1 MLFTIPVSAHDKCTI
16 LVSLITRHGGDRFL
30 LDVIP
35 AVYVA
40 IQEQVEILPKSHA
53 SNKEAMCQETAE
65 VAKKKE
71 LRSAAAFAWPAG

>member
-1 MLFTIPVSAHDKCTI
+1 
-16 LVSLITRHGGDRFL
+16 L

-65 VAKKKE
+65 VAKKKVSSYLISRKTAISFTPIYSLLE
-71 LRSAAAFAWPAG
+71 LSEESLVLLR